1 MKRSHATR
9 LLIIAHDMAMTA
21 LAVVL
26 ALFLRFD
33 PWAFSQRLEVL
44 TPVLPIFLLM
54 ALGIYFYFRL
64 YQGKWRFASMP
75 DVIMIAKAVGLICLV
90 VTVAEFLAIRFG
102 LLSEFVLGRRLILIY
117 WLVQACL
124 LAAPRLAYRY
134 WKDRYWMPASGQDA
148 SHVLVLGR
156 GTEVEPIIR
165 ALQADKR
172 ARFTP
177 VGILSPRGADGGQ
190 SIRGVPVDGTLDD
203 LENVVRANTM
213 GGTPIRRIIA
223 TPSALQIDPE
233 ALATR
238 VKRLGLALARFEG
251 IGALGA
257 ATGSIE
263 IEDLLSRPPVDID
276 PYLLERAIHG
286 RVVLVTGGGGS
297 IGLEV
302 CRSCL
307 KLGAKKLII
316 LENSEPAIYLAREA
330 LLADGHPAKAI
341 SAYLCDIRDR
351 ARLDA
356 LMAETRPELVFHAAA
371 LKQVPFL
378 EQDWDEGLRTNTLG
392 SLAVADAS
400 IAAGVKIVVMIST
413 DKAVEPV
420 SVLGAS
426 KRAAEIAIEALDADQ
441 AQKGGHTRLISVRFG
456 NVLGSSGSVIPRFKA
471 QIERGGPVTVT
482 DKGMVRYFM
491 TVTEAA
497 DLVVV
502 AAAHA
507 MQEKGDGRASV
518 YVLRMGQPVR
528 IYELAER
535 MIRLSGY
542 EPHKDIKIEVTGIR
556 PGERLNEVLFSGQ
569 ESLKESGIEGVM
581 AARTKA
587 TTLAEARE
595 WVEKISDAVAK
606 RDRQVAEAVL
616 VTKIPD
622 FRPNGVELGASPG
635 PDRKVPA
642 KQAAKAS
649 TPARSE
655 RPVRQP
661 VAKAAARPS
670 PRGRSG

>member
-1 MKRSHATR
+1 MKRSYATR

-26 ALFLRFD
+26 SLFLRFE
-33 PWAFSQRLEVL
+33 PEAFTLRMEALG
-44 TPVLPIFLLM
+44 PILPGFLLM
-54 ALGIYFYFRL
+54 ALAVYFHFKL

-90 VTVAEFLAIRFG
+90 AIVLEYLAVRFG
-102 LLSEFVLGRRLILIY
+102 FLDGFVLGRRLVLIY

-134 WKDRYWMPASGQDA
+134 WKDRYWAPASGQDA
-148 SHVLVLGR
+148 SCVLLLGR

-165 ALQADKR
+165 ALQADAR
-172 ARFTP
+172 ARLRP
-177 VGILSPRGADGGQ
+177 VGILSPRGADIGQ
-190 SIRGVPVDGTLDD
+190 SIRSVPVEGSLDV
-203 LENVVRANTM
+203 LEDVVRAYAL

-223 TPSALQIDPE
+223 TPSALQTDAE
-233 ALATR
+233 VLATR
-238 VKRLGLALARFEG
+238 VKKMGLALARFEG

-257 ATGSIE
+257 ATGAIE

-276 PYLLERAIHG
+276 PHLLERAIHG

-307 KLGAKKLII
+307 RLGARKLVI
-316 LENSEPAIYLAREA
+316 LENSEPAIYMAREA
-330 LLADGHPAKAI
+330 LLADGHSSAAI

-351 ARLDA
+351 VRLDA
-356 LMAETRPELVFHAAA
+356 LMSETEPELVFHSAA

-378 EQDWDEGLRTNTLG
+378 EQDWDEGLRTNTMG
-392 SLAVADAS
+392 SLAVADAA

-441 AQKGGHTRLISVRFG
+441 ARKGGGTRLISVRFG

-507 MQEKGDGRASV
+507 MQDKGDGRASV

-528 IYELAER
+528 IYDLAER

-581 AARTKA
+581 AAQTVA
-587 TTLAEARE
+587 TGLGEARA
-595 WVEKISDAVAK
+595 WVEKIAAAVAR
-606 RDRQVAEAVL
+606 RDRRAAEKIL
-616 VTKIPD
+616 IEKIPD
-622 FRPNGVELGASPG
+622 FRPKNGEVAAIVPPVPKAPTKPAS
-635 PDRKVPA
+635 
-642 KQAAKAS
+642 KAS
-649 TPARSE
+649 SPVQPKTPARRSAAKTLV
-655 RPVRQP
+655 RPN
-661 VAKAAARPS
+661 
-670 PRGRSG
+670 PRGPSG

>member
-33 PWAFSQRLEVL
+33 PDAFSQRLDTL
-44 TPVLPIFLLM
+44 LPILPGFLLM
-54 ALGIYFYFRL
+54 TLGVFFYFRL

-75 DVIMIAKAVGLICLV
+75 DVIMIAKAVGLICLG
-90 VTVAEFLAIRFG
+90 AIILEFLAMRLG
-102 LLSEFVLGRRLILIY
+102 LLSDFVLGRRLVVVY
-117 WLVQACL
+117 WLVHACL

-134 WKDRYWMPASGQDA
+134 WKDRYWAPESARDA
-148 SHVLVLGR
+148 SCVLLLGR

-165 ALQADKR
+165 ALQSDDK
-172 ARFTP
+172 ARLKP
-177 VGILSPRGADGGQ
+177 VGILSPRAADDGQ
-190 SIRGVPVDGTLDD
+190 AIRGVPVEGTFD
-203 LENVVRANTM
+203 LLEDIVRQNAV
-213 GGTPIRRIIA
+213 GGTPIRRVIA
-223 TPSALQIDPE
+223 TPSALQRDGE
-233 ALATR
+233 ELATR
-238 VKRLGLALARFEG
+238 VKKLGLALVRFEG
-251 IGALGA
+251 IGAMGA

-276 PYLLERAIHG
+276 PYLLERAIHS

-307 KLGAKKLII
+307 RLGAKKLII
-316 LENSEPAIYLAREA
+316 LENSEPAIYMAREA
-330 LLADGHPAKAI
+330 LLADGHAPEAI

-356 LMAETRPELVFHAAA
+356 LMAQTKPELVFHAAA

-392 SLAVADAS
+392 SLAVADAA
-400 IAAGVKIVVMIST
+400 IAAGVQIVVMIST

-441 AQKGGHTRLISVRFG
+441 ARRGGKTRLISVRFG

-502 AAAHA
+502 SAAHA
-507 MQEKGDGRASV
+507 MLERGDGRASV

-528 IYELAER
+528 IYDLAER

-542 EPHKDIKIEVTGIR
+542 EPHKDIQIEVTGIR
-556 PGERLNEVLFSGQ
+556 PGERLNEVLFSGH

-581 AARTKA
+581 AARTEA
-587 TTLAEARE
+587 TSLAEARL
-595 WVEKISDAVAK
+595 WVEKIAAAVAT
-606 RDRQVAEAVL
+606 RDRQAAEKVL
-616 VTKIPD
+616 AEKIRD
-622 FRPNGVELGASPG
+622 FKPNGSEPVTSAPQAPEALT
-635 PDRKVPA
+635 KL
-642 KQAAKAS
+642 AAKAS
-649 TPARSE
+649 SPVQAKMPARRSA
-655 RPVRQP
+655 
-661 VAKAAARPS
+661 AKTAARSNPRAPS
-670 PRGRSG
+670 S

>member
-33 PWAFSQRLEVL
+33 PSAFSQRLDAL
-44 TPVLPIFLLM
+44 APVLPIFLLL
-54 ALGIYFYFRL
+54 ALGVYFHFRL

-90 VTVAEFLAIRFG
+90 AVVVEFLAIRFG
-102 LLSEFVLGRRLILIY
+102 YLTEFLLGRRLILIY

-124 LAAPRLAYRY
+124 LSAPRLAYRY
-134 WKDRYWMPASGQDA
+134 WKDRYWVPASGPDA

-165 ALQADKR
+165 ALQADTR
-172 ARFTP
+172 ARLMP
-177 VGILSPRGADGGQ
+177 VGILSPRGADAGQ
-190 SIRGVPVDGTLDD
+190 SIRGVPVEGTLED

-223 TPSALQIDPE
+223 TPSALQTDAE

-238 VKRLGLALARFEG
+238 VKKMGLALARFEG

-257 ATGSIE
+257 STGAIE

-307 KLGAKKLII
+307 KLGARRLVI

-330 LLADGHPAKAI
+330 LLADGHSANAI

-356 LMAETRPELVFHAAA
+356 LMAETQPELVFHAAA

-392 SLAVADAS
+392 SLAVAEAS
-400 IAAGVKIVVMIST
+400 LAAGVKIVVMIST

-420 SVLGAS
+420 SMLGAS
-426 KRAAEIAIEALDADQ
+426 KRAAEIAMEALDADQ
-441 AQKGGHTRLISVRFG
+441 ALKGGHTRLISVRFG

-507 MQEKGDGRASV
+507 MQEKSDGRASV

-535 MIRLSGY
+535 MIRLTGY
-542 EPHKDIKIEVTGIR
+542 EPHKDIKIKVTGIR

-581 AARTKA
+581 AARTQA
-587 TTLAEARE
+587 ITLSEARD
-595 WVEKISDAVAK
+595 WVAKITDAVAR
-606 RDRQVAEAVL
+606 RDRPAAEKIL
-616 VTKIPD
+616 VEKIPD
-622 FRPNGVELGASPG
+622 FRPNGVEPAALAEPVPKVLPARAATAS
-635 PDRKVPA
+635 
-642 KQAAKAS
+642 S
-649 TPARSE
+649 PARSGK
-655 RPVRQP
+655 PARQP
-661 VAKAAARPS
+661 AAKAAARPN